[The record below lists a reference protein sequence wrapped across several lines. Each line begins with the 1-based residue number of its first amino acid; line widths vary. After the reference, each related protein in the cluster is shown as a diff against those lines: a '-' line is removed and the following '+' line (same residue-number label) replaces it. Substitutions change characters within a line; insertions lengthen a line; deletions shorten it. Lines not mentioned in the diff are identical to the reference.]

1 MHRRWGSSKLR
12 VYTLNQIKHLGAKM
26 HRHGTFIWVSIPP
39 CKALF
44 GPVFQKR
51 SQHFCARTMSDS
63 AQKCIPLI
71 HNLVL
76 LSWVL
81 IWPNH
86 LWGSSELEPPQ
97 GGRAGLHYRVAG
109 SGPVLRLLYLSAS
122 LFFSTS
128 QARQRKESRQLGPP
142 HHSAPAIC
150 HFSHEMK
157 PFMKRN
163 EFPSNEAPQKLR
175 D

>member
-1 MHRRWGSSKLR
+1 ME
-12 VYTLNQIKHLGAKM
+12 HLSGFISLPAK
-26 HRHGTFIWVSIPP
+26 P
-39 CKALF
+39 LF
-44 GPVFQKR
+44 GTVLLKC
-51 SQHFCARTMSDS
+51 SQHCCARTMSDS

-71 HNLVL
+71 QNLIL
-76 LSWVL
+76 LNWVL

-86 LWGSSELEPPQ
+86 LWGSSELESPPTTPG
-97 GGRAGLHYRVAG
+97 GGRAGLHYHVAG
-109 SGPVLRLLYLSAS
+109 SGPVLRLLYLTAS
-122 LFFSTS
+122 LFFSTL
-128 QARQRKESRQLGPP
+128 QARQRKERWRLGPP

-150 HFSHEMK
+150 HFSDEMK

>member
-1 MHRRWGSSKLR
+1 MHPHRGSSKLR
-12 VYTLNQIKHLGAKM
+12 ECILNQIKHLEVKM
-26 HRHGTFIWVSIPP
+26 HQHGTFIWVYIPP
-39 CKALF
+39 CKPLF
-44 GPVFQKR
+44 GPVFLKC
-51 SQHFCARTMSDS
+51 SQRFRARTMSDS

-71 HNLVL
+71 QNLVL
-76 LSWVL
+76 LSWIL

-128 QARQRKESRQLGPP
+128 QARHRKESRQLGPP